1 MKKSVIWIVIA
12 VVALVAAMLLGY
24 QGLSR
29 AQNTPAERPQFGEI
43 KLLQPDLSGGATVM
57 QALKNRKST
66 RSFLDKPL
74 SLQHLSDL
82 LWAANGVNREDGKR
96 TAPAALGIQFVDIYV
111 VLKEGVY
118 LYDAPKNEL
127 VLVAAGDFRAE
138 TGMQHFVST
147 APLNLVYVAD
157 LAKLKRL
164 PEFVPV
170 MSREAKLGW
179 AYVAAGAQSENVYL
193 YCASAGLGAVVRAL
207 IDRGKFGQTA
217 RLRPEQVIVLTQT
230 VGYPG

>member
-1 MKKSVIWIVIA
+1 MKKSTIWVLAAILAI
-12 VVALVAAMLLGY
+12 VAATLIGY
-24 QGLSR
+24 QGQSR
-29 AQNTPAERPQFGEI
+29 AQGTPAERPQFREI

-57 QALKNRKST
+57 KALKNRKST
-66 RSFLDKPL
+66 RSFLDQPL

-96 TAPAALGIQFVDIYV
+96 TAPAAINIQFVDIYV

-118 LYDAPKNEL
+118 LYDPLKSEL
-127 VLVAAGDFRAE
+127 LPVAAGDFRAE

-179 AYVAAGAQSENVYL
+179 ASVEAGAQSENVYL
-193 YCASAGLGAVVRAL
+193 YCASEGLGVVVRAL
-207 IDRGKFGQTA
+207 IDKEKFGQTA
-217 RLRPEQVIVLTQT
+217 RLRPDQIILLAQT
-230 VGYPG
+230 IGYPG